1 MFIILLI
8 NCLIE
13 NEYKREQNEK
23 NGKKSWRTLLRGG
36 LLIFSGSWR
45 TLFFLGG
52 VLIPCWHYRSIF
64 LHPETAIHSR
74 NACHFFSN
82 SSFFFR
88 RDTVT
93 YFILVPEKKWKC
105 MDPAPIEMAAVVE
118 TARNDN
124 VTQFLFAN
132 HGALWARV
140 FPNVP
145 EATLLLPLPS
155 RNFCKIFAKVS
166 LNISKLNRD
175 EYCVHKLLSQI
186 ISYFSK
192 LRKNDCKVIL
202 KQKWPSSCT
211 IPTRTFWSTLILL
224 LYIYT
229 YLIIYI

>member
-224 LYIYT
+224 YIYT

>member
-1 MFIILLI
+1 
-8 NCLIE
+8 
-13 NEYKREQNEK
+13 
-23 NGKKSWRTLLRGG
+23 
-36 LLIFSGSWR
+36 
-45 TLFFLGG
+45 
-52 VLIPCWHYRSIF
+52 
-64 LHPETAIHSR
+64 
-74 NACHFFSN
+74 
-82 SSFFFR
+82 
-88 RDTVT
+88 
-93 YFILVPEKKWKC
+93 
-105 MDPAPIEMAAVVE
+105 MAAVVE

-211 IPTRTFWSTLILL
+211 IPTRTFRSIPTWFVHLTCPTCPNPACSMRGLNEAETLPQHKPQTGSQYEDCCLTIVQ
-224 LYIYT
+224 T
-229 YLIIYI
+229 